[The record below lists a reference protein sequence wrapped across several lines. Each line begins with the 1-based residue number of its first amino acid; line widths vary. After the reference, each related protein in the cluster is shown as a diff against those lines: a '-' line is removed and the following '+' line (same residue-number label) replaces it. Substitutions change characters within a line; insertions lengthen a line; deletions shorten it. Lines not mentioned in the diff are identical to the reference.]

1 MINVAEILVGTR
13 ALGPGVRTVIWV
25 QGCPFHCPDCYSP
38 AWIPDKPAQPF
49 TPEDLFSISVSDHRI
64 QGITLSGGEP
74 FFQSEELG
82 KFLRLIREQTTLNVI
97 CFSGFTFRQLTQHPS
112 KSVQSMLRM
121 IDVLIDGAYIREKNT
136 NLGLRGSTNQKIYHL
151 TSSLIHFD
159 FVNIPRVNEI
169 QISNN
174 TILATGIPTHGI
186 KSLLVRRQ
194 PWLIQSEERNYER
207 T

>member
-13 ALGPGVRTVIWV
+13 ALGPGLRTAIWV
-25 QGCPFHCPDCYSP
+25 QGCPFHCPECYSP
-38 AWIPDKPAQPF
+38 EWIPDKPAQF
-49 TPEDLFSISVSDHRI
+49 YTPEELFSISVSDDRI

-74 FFQSEELG
+74 FHQSQELE
-82 KFLRLIREQTTLNVI
+82 KFLRLIRERTNFNVI
-97 CFSGFTFRQLTQHPS
+97 CFSGFTFRQLSQHPS
-112 KSVQSMLRM
+112 KSVQSMLRL

-151 TSSLIHFD
+151 TSSLIHHD
-159 FVNIPRVNEI
+159 FVTMPRVNEFH
-169 QISNN
+169 ISNN

-186 KSLLVRRQ
+186 KSILVKRQ

-207 T
+207 A